1 MNNLDDILEII
12 AIAANGRSADEML
25 AMLTE
30 SITHL
35 VGAAGCTILER
46 DPDTNTL
53 VIRADYLAPDIITPF
68 AGVNHIGAAY
78 PLDHYPVMA
87 GVLQNQTPLAVYNDD
102 PPPLDEA
109 EKNLLE
115 AFQWYGAL
123 IVPILVRGQA
133 VGVVK
138 LAAANNV
145 GQRFTADQV
154 TLCQALAPQ
163 AGLLLE
169 NARLQQEGAEG
180 QLHAEALQVIGRA
193 LAAELDY
200 ARIARDVAEFA
211 YRLTG
216 AAVVYVA
223 VPKDDDFELV
233 AATGL
238 DEVVGTVFHLASFP
252 PAYVCHPLLS
262 RAAQTERPIVVA
274 NIHQQSEWL
283 GDFDSPQPWRWASMA
298 AAPLLAHNRPVGVL
312 AAYATKADYFKAG
325 DVATLMSLASQAAI
339 AIQNARLFA
348 ELDAQ
353 REALRQVSLR
363 LVNAQEDERRRISR
377 ELHDELGQA
386 LTALKINLDL
396 ARRALPED
404 GPPKLHQSIHEA
416 SSLAVQTLQTARD
429 MSLAL
434 HPAMLDDLGLVA
446 ALRWEIDR
454 YEQRTGQAVFLEAN
468 LGEVA
473 LQPELQITVYRIV
486 TEALTNAA
494 RHAQA
499 SDIKVTVTVTG
510 AQITVNIVDNGRG
523 FNVEKWQKSPQE
535 RQSLGLVSMRERAEL
550 LGGSLEIESSPGQGT
565 SIMARLPLQP

>member
-1 MNNLDDILEII
+1 
-12 AIAANGRSADEML
+12 
-25 AMLTE
+25 
-30 SITHL
+30 
-35 VGAAGCTILER
+35 
-46 DPDTNTL
+46 
-53 VIRADYLAPDIITPF
+53 
-68 AGVNHIGAAY
+68 
-78 PLDHYPVMA
+78 
-87 GVLQNQTPLAVYNDD
+87 
-102 PPPLDEA
+102 
-109 EKNLLE
+109 
-115 AFQWYGAL
+115 
-123 IVPILVRGQA
+123 
-133 VGVVK
+133 
-138 LAAANNV
+138 
-145 GQRFTADQV
+145 
-154 TLCQALAPQ
+154 
-163 AGLLLE
+163 
-169 NARLQQEGAEG
+169 
-180 QLHAEALQVIGRA
+180 
-193 LAAELDY
+193 
-200 ARIARDVAEFA
+200 
-211 YRLTG
+211 
-216 AAVVYVA
+216 
-223 VPKDDDFELV
+223 
-233 AATGL
+233 
-238 DEVVGTVFHLASFP
+238 
-252 PAYVCHPLLS
+252 
-262 RAAQTERPIVVA
+262 VA